1 MSTQLP
7 KDFEITPELRAWD
20 LEMDMEMDLEM
31 DLDLDLANLIY
42 IPSSLTKR
50 QWRGF
55 FNLGVEI

>member
-1 MSTQLP
+1 
-7 KDFEITPELRAWD
+7 
-20 LEMDMEMDLEM
+20 MDMEMDLEM
-31 DLDLDLANLIY
+31 DMDMANLIY